1 MRAMPIKSCLL
12 FALFLTVT
20 RGLPAQEPPAN
31 ASVAYVTPEKAQQ
44 HLLKRVEPVYPPL
57 AQMTRIQGLVV
68 LEVTI
73 NQDGSTNVRLI
84 SGHPMLAP
92 AALEAVKQW
101 KYKPFEKGGQAIE
114 VKTKVEISIPE
125 HIDQDDA
132 KREDIFQSTYWP
144 AELAGQEAL
153 KNSDYDGAKREFL
166 ASRSAAEKRG
176 DSKWLELVGT
186 ISELGSIERDQKNY
200 GEAEQ
205 LYKESL
211 ALHETHQKP
220 DEAEVGGALQALANV
235 YLAENESDKAEP
247 LLLRSVNIYKERVA
261 TAPAQEE
268 KTAYERHIAFGSF
281 WLVAI
286 ATSSNRVDMALAH
299 CKDALQYAEVETPEQ
314 RDIITRGCA
323 EVKGK
328 AKDEGSK

>member
-1 MRAMPIKSCLL
+1 MSIKSCLL

-20 RGLPAQEPPAN
+20 RGLPAQGPPGK
-31 ASVAYVTPEKAQQ
+31 ASVAYVTREEAQQ
-44 HLLKRVEPVYPPL
+44 HLLKRVEPVYPAL
-57 AQMTRIQGLVV
+57 AQASHIQGLVV

-73 NQDGSTNVRLI
+73 DESGSTKIRLI

-92 AALEAVKQW
+92 AAIEAVKQW
-101 KYKPFEKGGQAIE
+101 KYKPFERDGRPVT
-114 VKTKVEISIPE
+114 VKTKVDISIPE

-132 KREDIFQSTYWP
+132 KREAIFQKTYWP
-144 AELAGQEAL
+144 AERAGQEAL
-153 KNSDYDGAKREFL
+153 KKNDYAGAKQEFL

-176 DSKWLELVGT
+176 DSKWLELAGT

-200 GEAEQ
+200 GEAER

-220 DEAEVGGALQALANV
+220 DEAEVGGALQALANI
-235 YLAENESDKAEP
+235 YLAENEPDKAEP
-247 LLLRSVNIYKERVA
+247 LLLRSVNIYKECVA
-261 TAPAQEE
+261 AAPDSEG
-268 KTAYERHIAFGSF
+268 KIAYERHIAFGSF

-299 CKDALQYAEVETPEQ
+299 CKDALQYVEVETPEQ